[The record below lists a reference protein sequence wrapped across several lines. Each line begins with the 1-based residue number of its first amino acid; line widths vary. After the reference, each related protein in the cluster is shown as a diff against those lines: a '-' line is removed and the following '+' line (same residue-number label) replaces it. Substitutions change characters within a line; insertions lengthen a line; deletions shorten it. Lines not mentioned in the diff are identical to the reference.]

1 MNLCASYK
9 LGVVEREVPEKGLKF
24 IPKPTSFNK
33 LELRKD
39 LHEYHRRLK
48 ILDHFSYNLDYS
60 HLPFIN
66 PSMREPETSTTSL
79 STKDLITRNVAA
91 FRALKIPRKN
101 QNHFKS
107 NITTQLR
114 RSLKSL
120 IQLDHVIIKPA
131 DKGSQIVL
139 QDRTSYLIEANT
151 LTANAA

>member
-60 HLPFIN
+60 HLPFI
-66 PSMREPETSTTSL
+66 SSSTWEPETSTISE
-79 STKDLITRNVAA
+79 STQNLITRDEAA
-91 FRALKIPRKN
+91 FRALKIPCKN
-101 QNHFKS
+101 PNHCKS
-107 NITTQLR
+107 NITPEQR
-114 RSLKSL
+114 RALKTL
-120 IQLDHVIIKPA
+120 I
-131 DKGSQIVL
+131 
-139 QDRTSYLIEANT
+139 
-151 LTANAA
+151 